1 MLFMRLYNINVPSE
15 INDIS
20 TIQEILN
27 GEKNAFRSLYN
38 KYSKLYLLTCLRY
51 VKNRSDAED
60 LLQDSCIKI
69 FKDLKQ
75 FDPSKGTFINWSKRV
90 VINTCLQKLR
100 KNNVL
105 NVFENIIELSSK
117 LATKSE
123 AIENLNLQDLT
134 KLIQKLPKGYRTV
147 FNLYVVDGFSH
158 KEISNL
164 LGISESTSKTQ
175 LMKAKRFLKSNISNA
190 ENLLVSSYA

>member
-1 MLFMRLYNINVPSE
+1 MVFMSLYNLKVPSE

-20 TIQEILN
+20 TIQDILK
-27 GEKNAFRSLYN
+27 GDKNAFRSLYN

-60 LLQDSCIKI
+60 LLQDSCVKI

-105 NVFENIIELSSK
+105 NVFENIFELSSS
-117 LATKSE
+117 LATKSD
-123 AIENLNLQDLT
+123 AIDNLNLQDLT

-158 KEISNL
+158 REISNL
-164 LGISESTSKTQ
+164 LVISESTSKTQ
-175 LMKAKRFLKSNISNA
+175 LMKAKRLLKSYISDS
-190 ENLLVSSYA
+190 EQSLISSYA

>member
-1 MLFMRLYNINVPSE
+1 MPIE

-20 TIQEILN
+20 TIQEVLN
-27 GEKNAFRSLYN
+27 GNQNAFKSLYN

-60 LLQDSCIKI
+60 LLQDSCVKI

-75 FDPSKGTFINWSKRV
+75 FDPSKGTFLNWSKRV

-105 NVFENIIELSSK
+105 NDFDNIFELNTS

-123 AIENLNLQDLT
+123 AIDNLNLQDLT
-134 KLIQKLPKGYRTV
+134 KVIQTLPKGYRTV
-147 FNLYVVDGFSH
+147 FNMYVVDGFSH
-158 KEISNL
+158 KEIANL
-164 LGISESTSKTQ
+164 LSISESTSKTQ
-175 LMKAKRFLKSNISNA
+175 LMKAKRLLKTHISNP
-190 ENLLVSSYA
+190 EFFLISSYA

>member
-1 MLFMRLYNINVPSE
+1 MSLYNLKVPSE

-20 TIQEILN
+20 TIQDILK
-27 GEKNAFRSLYN
+27 GDKNAFRSLYN

-60 LLQDSCIKI
+60 LLQDSCVKI

-105 NVFENIIELSSK
+105 NVFENIFELSSS
-117 LATKSE
+117 LATKSD
-123 AIENLNLQDLT
+123 AIDNLNLQDLT

-158 KEISNL
+158 REISNL
-164 LGISESTSKTQ
+164 LVISESTSKTQ
-175 LMKAKRFLKSNISNA
+175 LMKAKRLLKSYISDS
-190 ENLLVSSYA
+190 EQSLISSYA

>member
-1 MLFMRLYNINVPSE
+1 MPIE

-20 TIQEILN
+20 TIQEILKGN
-27 GEKNAFRSLYN
+27 QNAFRNLYN

-60 LLQDSCIKI
+60 LLQDSCVKI

-75 FDPSKGTFINWSKRV
+75 FDSSKGTFLNWSKRV

-105 NVFENIIELSSK
+105 NDFDNIFELNTS

-123 AIENLNLQDLT
+123 AIDNLNLQDLT
-134 KLIQKLPKGYRTV
+134 KVIQNLPKGYRTV
-147 FNLYVVDGFSH
+147 FNMYVVDGFSH
-158 KEISNL
+158 KEIADELN
-164 LGISESTSKTQ
+164 ISVNTSKTQ
-175 LMKAKRFLKSNISNA
+175 LLKARKKLKQKFLKA
-190 ENLLVSSYA
+190 GKA